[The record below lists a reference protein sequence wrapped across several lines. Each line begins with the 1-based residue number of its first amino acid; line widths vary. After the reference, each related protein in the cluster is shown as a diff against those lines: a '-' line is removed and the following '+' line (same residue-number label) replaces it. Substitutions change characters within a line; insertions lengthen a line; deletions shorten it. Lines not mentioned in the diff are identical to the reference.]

1 MIILAVAGLVSQMS
15 GAPVPTHMGALAVA
29 CGIGT
34 ASQLPAQAL
43 FAVVTA
49 AAELAVALAA
59 IRKRA

>member
-1 MIILAVAGLVSQMS
+1 MEATLF
-15 GAPVPTHMGALAVA
+15 ALAVA

-43 FAVVTA
+43 FAAATA
-49 AAELAVALAA
+49 AAELAVAFAA